1 MGLAKPAVIQL
12 HEAAPLVGE
21 WVNTDRAQRVL
32 FPAPRGAYHIA
43 TVEPFFLF
51 SGDLQSS
58 RRTSPR
64 RAPS

>member
-1 MGLAKPAVIQL
+1 MGLAETAVVQL

-21 WVNTDRAQRVL
+21 WVNTDRAQRV
-32 FPAPRGAYHIA
+32 PAPRGAYHIA

-58 RRTSPR
+58 RRTSPP